1 MTPAPP
7 SYETLTESEW
17 DAVGRVWD
25 HLEAG
30 ELETARIEL
39 GSLQRSRG
47 RHPDL
52 RIVEAA
58 IELEDGSPERAMD
71 ALKGAER
78 SADPAQFFHLRA
90 MAWFDLA
97 DLEHAREDAER
108 SLAVR
113 HDLAEAHDLLYR
125 VFEHLGQTSESAEH
139 AEEAFRLDPETFP
152 MPLEISDDDFD
163 AIVERG
169 VKELPERVRK
179 ELGDVPVL
187 VQPLPTREMLGGED
201 HPLPPDLLGL
211 FVGRHLLERS
221 HGDVPGMP
229 GNIYLF
235 RRILLRACTD
245 REELEREVRIT
256 LQHEVG
262 HLLGLD
268 EDDLEEWGLA

>member
-1 MTPAPP
+1 MTPAPL

-30 ELETARIEL
+30 EVETARLEL
-39 GSLQRSRG
+39 GTLQRSRG

-58 IELEDGSPERAMD
+58 IELEDGSPERALD

-97 DLEHAREDAER
+97 DLGRAREDAER
-108 SLAVR
+108 ALAIR
-113 HDLAEAHDLLYR
+113 PELAEAHDLLSR
-125 VFEHLGQTSESAEH
+125 VFEHLGDTREATDHS
-139 AEEAFRLDPETFP
+139 EEATKLDPETFP
-152 MPLEISDDDFD
+152 LPLEISDDDFD
-163 AIVERG
+163 AIVERC

-201 HPLPPDLLGL
+201 HPLPPDILGL

-221 HGDVPGMP
+221 VGDVPGLP

-235 RRILLRACTD
+235 RRNLLRACTD
-245 REELEREVRIT
+245 REELEREIRIT

>member
-1 MTPAPP
+1 MTPAPL

-30 ELETARIEL
+30 ELETARIDL
-39 GSLQRSRG
+39 GALQRSRG

-58 IELEDGSPERAMD
+58 IELEDGSPERALD

-97 DLEHAREDAER
+97 DLARAREDAER
-108 SLAVR
+108 ALAVR
-113 HDLAEAHDLLYR
+113 HDLAEAHDLLSR
-125 VFEHLGQTSESAEH
+125 IFEHLGATADAAAH
-139 AEEAFRLDPETFP
+139 AEEATRLDPETFP
-152 MPLEISDDDFD
+152 LPLEISDDDFD
-163 AIVERG
+163 AIVERC
-169 VKELPERVRK
+169 VKELPERVRQ

-187 VQPLPTREMLGGED
+187 VQPLPTREMLGSED
-201 HPLPPDLLGL
+201 HPLPPDILGL
-211 FVGRHLLERS
+211 FVGHHLLERS
-221 HGDVPGMP
+221 HADVPGLP

-235 RRILLRACTD
+235 RRNLLRACTD
-245 REELEREVRIT
+245 REELEREIRIT

>member
-1 MTPAPP
+1 MTPAPL
-7 SYETLTESEW
+7 SYETLTETEW

-30 ELETARIEL
+30 ELEAARQEL
-39 GSLQRSRG
+39 STLHRSRG

-58 IELEDGSPERAMD
+58 IELEDGSPDRALD

-97 DLEHAREDAER
+97 DLGKSREDAER
-108 SLAVR
+108 ALAIR
-113 HDLAEAHDLLYR
+113 PDLAEAHDLLSR
-125 VFEHLGQTSESAEH
+125 VFEHLGSEREAAAH
-139 AEEAFRLDPETFP
+139 AEEATRLDAETFP
-152 MPLEISDDDFD
+152 LPLEISDEDFD
-163 AIVERG
+163 AIVERC

-179 ELGDVPVL
+179 ELGEVPVL
-187 VQPLPTREMLGGED
+187 VQPLPTREMLESED

-211 FVGRHLLERS
+211 FVGRHLLEKS
-221 HGDVPGMP
+221 HGDVPGLP

-235 RRILLRACTD
+235 RRNLLRACTD
-245 REELEREVRIT
+245 RAELEREIRIT

-268 EDDLEEWGLA
+268 EEDLEEWGLA

>member
-1 MTPAPP
+1 MTPAPL

-25 HLEAG
+25 QLEAG
-30 ELETARIEL
+30 ELETARREL
-39 GSLQRSRG
+39 ATLQRSRG

-58 IELEDGSPERAMD
+58 IELEDGAPDRALD

-97 DLEHAREDAER
+97 DLEHAREDAAR
-108 SLAVR
+108 ALAVR
-113 HDLAEAHDLLYR
+113 PDLAEAHDLLSR
-125 VFEHLGQTSESAEH
+125 VHEHLGDVREAAAH
-139 AEEAFRLDPETFP
+139 AEEATRLDSETFP
-152 MPLEISDDDFD
+152 LPLEIPDEEFD
-163 AIVERG
+163 AIVERC
-169 VKELPERVRK
+169 VKELPERVRQ

-187 VQPLPTREMLGGED
+187 VQPLPTREMLGSED
-201 HPLPPDLLGL
+201 HPLPPDILGL

-221 HGDVPGMP
+221 HGDVPGLP

-235 RRILLRACTD
+235 RRNLLRACTD
-245 REELEREVRIT
+245 REELEREIRIT